1 MAILFILIILF
12 IFVYFIPTFIAS
24 RGYQNVLL
32 VFLINFLLG
41 WTGIGWVVALI
52 LAFGTNTK
60 KYEELKFRE
69 NEKALNEELRLEERS
84 RHIKGLKE
92 EDILNSA
99 DNRRVNEMKMK
110 AEEYKLRAQIRAE
123 VEEEMKKEK
132 IRKQYEDEL
141 RDN

>member
-69 NEKALNEELRLEERS
+69 RS

-92 EDILNSA
+92 EDILSSA

>member
-1 MAILFILIILF
+1 MYILQIHMKLLHFQMIIHL
-12 IFVYFIPTFIAS
+12 
-24 RGYQNVLL
+24 LL

-92 EDILNSA
+92 EDILSSA